1 MRKVVILGSG
11 AAMGVPALGNGW
23 NACNPN
29 NPKNIRLRSATYIE
43 YNNAKIIIDTGPDLR
58 TQLLAQN
65 IRSLDAVLYTHAH
78 ADHLH
83 GIDDLREINRINSK
97 SLNFYAGKETIK
109 CIKYRFDYLIASPK
123 HINNVMVRP
132 SLIPNIVKPNHAFY
146 IKNIKITPIKLK
158 NHCPETLGYVF
169 DDGEY
174 VHIAD
179 FKALA
184 MSAFKQITKRPKLMT
199 IPLTT
204 INGER
209 QHASLQE
216 VMETINK
223 IKPERVLLNHMT
235 NECDYDYLNSI
246 TPDYIEPAFD
256 NLSIEF

>member
-1 MRKVVILGSG
+1 MNRLIILGSG

-23 NACNPN
+23 NACNPD
-29 NPKNIRLRSATYIE
+29 NPKNIRLRSAAYLE
-43 YNNAKIIIDTGPDLR
+43 YNGIKLLIDTGPDLR

-65 IRSLDAVLYTHAH
+65 IRFLDGVLYTHSH

-97 SLNFYAGKETIK
+97 SLNFYAGKNTID
-109 CIKYRFDYLIASPK
+109 CIKQRFEYLIASPK
-123 HINNVMVRP
+123 HTNNVMQRP
-132 SLIPNIVKPNHAFY
+132 SLIPNIVKANRPFY
-146 IKNIKITPIKLK
+146 IKGVKITPIKLK

-169 DDGEY
+169 NDGEY

-184 MSAFKQITKRPKLMT
+184 MSSYKQIIKQPKLLT

-209 QHASLQE
+209 QHASLIE
-216 VMETINK
+216 VMNTIER
-223 IKPERVLLNHMT
+223 IQPEHVLLNHMT

-246 TPDYIEPAFD
+246 TPDYIQPAYD
-256 NLSIEF
+256 NLCFEF